1 MEGETMGI
9 EMPEDIG
16 VKAELLFP
24 AEQGDWSPYESDSGF
39 LRLRPRI
46 HLCEAGIAG
55 TLGLGN
61 PPSIEDVDAWEA
73 SKKAGVWDYYSFL
86 GFSVVP
92 RKKSAERELVL
103 FFCRQSFFCRP
114 LEVVATLPF
123 AANVEVYGEDDDVIL
138 KEEWAAVKA
147 CLKQHFGEIDLKS
160 EVWTVEGK
168 QFTINDPDD

>member
-1 MEGETMGI
+1 MGI
-9 EMPEDIG
+9 EMPGDIG
-16 VKAELLFP
+16 VETKRLFP
-24 AEQGDWSPYESDSGF
+24 TEYGDWSSYESDSGC

-61 PPSIEDVDAWEA
+61 PPSVEEIDAWEA

-103 FFCRQSFFCRP
+103 FFCRETFFDRP
-114 LEVVATLPF
+114 LEVVATLQF
-123 AANVEVYGEDDDVIL
+123 AASEEWKYEEDDVIL
-138 KEEWAAVKA
+138 EEEWTALKV
-147 CLKQHFGEIDLKS
+147 CLKEHFGEVDLKS
-160 EVWTVEGK
+160 QVWTVDGK
-168 QFTINDPDD
+168 QFTVNDPDG